1 MCYKRQ
7 VKNILVNASI
17 VATLLL
23 SAPAYAELYKWVDE
37 NGVIHYG
44 DHIPPEYAKDRHERF
59 NEGGVRI
66 GVEEGELTKE
76 QRAARAEQE
85 RIRQELDQYDQQ
97 LLMSYERISDIE
109 QLREARLADLKQQDL
124 IAANYLKSLE
134 ERMAALE
141 IEAQRYNYPYDP
153 LSDKRSV
160 PDNLT
165 TELMETAA
173 NVEKYRDMLN
183 RRTQQREELVSSFQ
197 RDIKR
202 FQELKSKY

>member
-23 SAPAYAELYKWVDE
+23 SVPAYAELYKWVDE

-173 NVEKYRDMLN
+173 NVEHYRDMLN

>member
-165 TELMETAA
+165 TALMETAA